1 MTGSSIDGQDGPPAS
16 KLARLD
22 EMEKV
27 RKQFAARLDAPK
39 IKKSLP
45 TDLLIGQHGS
55 NLAGGIVGGSAAV
68 GDSNTTSLRDS
79 MSNEQIAALKAK
91 RLAKKRST
99 IIDADTDLEGAQSL
113 G

>member
-1 MTGSSIDGQDGPPAS
+1 MTGQLMDGQDGPPAS

-39 IKKSLP
+39 IKKTLP
-45 TDLLIGQHGS
+45 TDLLVGQHGS
-55 NLAGGIVGGSAAV
+55 SSASGIGAS

-79 MSNEQIAALKAK
+79 MSHEQIAALKAK

-99 IIDADTDLEGAQSL
+99 IIDADTDLEGAQAL